1 MFHEPGE
8 PILKERKYLFVY
20 FLFIASG
27 ATSLVYEVTWF
38 RNLSLTFGASFQAT
52 SIVLASFMAGLS
64 LGGYVLGR
72 KAGQMQRPL
81 RVYGWLELGVGAFAL
96 CLPTLLGV
104 VDSLYLSA
112 VIGQERV
119 GLLLPFL
126 RTSMAFII
134 LVIPTFLMGGTLP
147 VITRLLVRQD
157 DQFGVRLSWLYGS
170 NTLGAVVGTLLAG
183 FILIPTIGVWNSQL
197 AAVAF
202 NVLIGVL
209 ALVIDRRLEPLNAED
224 EEDPEPALPVLPEE
238 RPILTLVFWGTA
250 IGGFASLSL
259 EVLWTR
265 GISLAVGSSTYSF
278 SIMLAAFLIGIALG
292 SWIHALVPLKRISLG
307 IQFGVVTF
315 FAGAFSL
322 LTSWWIPRLP
332 QLAIQLNLF
341 LYDDLTRIRPAT
353 TLLLAFTVMLLPC
366 VLIGIAF
373 PLANQARA
381 RLAAGYSRPVGETL
395 GLNTLGSIAG
405 SLTGGFILIPLMGL
419 QQGMLFSSSFYLAWG
434 ILVLGAVLYAHR
446 PALRPVVG
454 VGVVVGMMAAF
465 SIPYFTPVWSAEVLG
480 SFSNNQLFQYVGP
493 DGQVR
498 ADTQDF
504 QGEVSYFKEGRGAT
518 VAVIE
523 QGGYHSLAING
534 KVVATDDRSDLRT
547 EYMLGHVPVLM
558 HPDPKTAL
566 VVGMGAGV
574 TLGSVTSH
582 EGLEKIALAE
592 IEPAVLGAAPQF
604 ARANGSPL
612 EDPRLDIYL
621 EDGRNFLKTTDRTF
635 DVITADPIHPW
646 TRGSGYLYTEEY
658 YRVAASR
665 LNPGGVMCQ
674 WLPLPDLT
682 PGDFKSVVATFA
694 KVFPYTMLFHSTA
707 AVLIGSMEPF
717 EVDIDDLSARLA
729 QPRVERGLSTVGLSK
744 PLTFMSEL
752 ALDDDGVRQFSDG
765 AIINTDDNLHLE
777 YSSPLAVG
785 EKAYAEQILGE
796 MYEIGNGESPLADNE
811 EWETAL
817 EEVQGLKR
825 ATIEIENTF
834 RANTPGAASS
844 AEARLH
850 DMTRRY
856 PDYEPARF
864 LLSDHLMLR
873 SDGLLRNGKIKPAAE
888 TARKAIALMPSN
900 AEARLI
906 LGMALIRSGEF
917 DAAITELQKAQ
928 EDLPRHWMIPY
939 RLSEAYMRNGQPAES
954 LAALKTASRIHPSNP
969 EIQARLA
976 RMMARLSAPQ

>member
-1 MFHEPGE
+1 
-8 PILKERKYLFVY
+8 
-20 FLFIASG
+20 
-27 ATSLVYEVTWF
+27 
-38 RNLSLTFGASFQAT
+38 
-52 SIVLASFMAGLS
+52 
-64 LGGYVLGR
+64 
-72 KAGQMQRPL
+72 
-81 RVYGWLELGVGAFAL
+81 
-96 CLPTLLGV
+96 
-104 VDSLYLSA
+104 
-112 VIGQERV
+112 
-119 GLLLPFL
+119 
-126 RTSMAFII
+126 
-134 LVIPTFLMGGTLP
+134 
-147 VITRLLVRQD
+147 
-157 DQFGVRLSWLYGS
+157 
-170 NTLGAVVGTLLAG
+170 
-183 FILIPTIGVWNSQL
+183 
-197 AAVAF
+197 
-202 NVLIGVL
+202 
-209 ALVIDRRLEPLNAED
+209 
-224 EEDPEPALPVLPEE
+224 
-238 RPILTLVFWGTA
+238 
-250 IGGFASLSL
+250 
-259 EVLWTR
+259 
-265 GISLAVGSSTYSF
+265 
-278 SIMLAAFLIGIALG
+278 
-292 SWIHALVPLKRISLG
+292 
-307 IQFGVVTF
+307 
-315 FAGAFSL
+315 
-322 LTSWWIPRLP
+322 
-332 QLAIQLNLF
+332 
-341 LYDDLTRIRPAT
+341 
-353 TLLLAFTVMLLPC
+353 
-366 VLIGIAF
+366 
-373 PLANQARA
+373 
-381 RLAAGYSRPVGETL
+381 
-395 GLNTLGSIAG
+395 
-405 SLTGGFILIPLMGL
+405 
-419 QQGMLFSSSFYLAWG
+419 
-434 ILVLGAVLYAHR
+434 
-446 PALRPVVG
+446 
-454 VGVVVGMMAAF
+454 
-465 SIPYFTPVWSAEVLG
+465 
-480 SFSNNQLFQYVGP
+480 
-493 DGQVR
+493 
-498 ADTQDF
+498 
-504 QGEVSYFKEGRGAT
+504 
-518 VAVIE
+518 
-523 QGGYHSLAING
+523 
-534 KVVATDDRSDLRT
+534 
-547 EYMLGHVPVLM
+547 M

-717 EVDIDDLSARLA
+717 EVDIEDLSARLA
-729 QPRVERGLSTVGLSK
+729 QPRVERGLSTVGLAK

-825 ATIEIENTF
+825 ATVEIENTF
-834 RANTPGAASS
+834 RGNTPGAASS

-873 SDGLLRNGKIKPAAE
+873 SDRLLRTGKIKPAAE

-954 LAALKTASRIHPSNP
+954 LAALKTASLIHPSNP

>member
-1 MFHEPGE
+1 M
-8 PILKERKYLFVY
+8 KERKYLFVY
-20 FLFIASG
+20 FLFVASG

-64 LGGYVLGR
+64 LGGYILGR
-72 KAGQMQRPL
+72 KASRMRRPL
-81 RVYGWLELGVGAFAL
+81 QVYGWLEIGVGAFAL
-96 CLPTLLGV
+96 CLPTLLGA

-112 VIGQERV
+112 VIGQDRV
-119 GLLLPFL
+119 GALLPFL

-202 NVLIGVL
+202 NLAIGIL
-209 ALVIDRRLEPLNAED
+209 ALLIDRQLEPLQTEEEEEESAE
-224 EEDPEPALPVLPEE
+224 PSLPVLPEE

-250 IGGFASLSL
+250 VSGFASLSL

-278 SIMLAAFLIGIALG
+278 SIMLAAFLIGIGLG
-292 SWIHALVPLKRISLG
+292 SWLHALVPLRRISLG
-307 IQFGVVTF
+307 VQFGIVTF

-405 SLTGGFILIPLMGL
+405 SLSAGFLLIPLMGI

-434 ILVLGAVLYAHR
+434 ILVLGAVLYTYR
-446 PALRPVVG
+446 PTLRPIVAVG
-454 VGVVVGMMAAF
+454 VALGMIASF

-480 SFSNNQLFQYVGP
+480 SFSNNQLFLYVGK
-493 DGQVR
+493 DGEVR
-498 ADTQDF
+498 AGTDDF
-504 QGEVSYFKEGRGAT
+504 KGEVSYYKEGRGAS

-523 QGGYHSLAING
+523 QSGYHSLAING

-558 HPDPKTAL
+558 HPNPKTAL

-574 TLGSVTSH
+574 TLGSVVAH
-582 EGLEKIALAE
+582 DDLDQIALAE

-604 ARANGSPL
+604 ARANGNPL
-612 EDPRLDIYL
+612 QDPRLDVYL
-621 EDGRNFLKTTDRTF
+621 EDGRNFLKTTNRTF

-674 WLPLPDLT
+674 WLPLPDLS
-682 PGDFKSVVATFA
+682 PEDFKSVVATFA

-717 EVDIDDLSARLA
+717 DVDIENLTTRLA
-729 QPRVERGLSTVGLSK
+729 QPRVNQGLSTVGLSQ
-744 PLTFMSEL
+744 PLIFMSEL
-752 ALDDDGVRQFSDG
+752 ALDDGGVRQFSDG

-777 YSSPLAVG
+777 FSSPLAVG
-785 EKAYAEQILGE
+785 ENTYTKSIVDE
-796 MYEIGNGESPLADNE
+796 MYEIGPGESPLANNE
-811 EWETAL
+811 EFEASLRELQAL
-817 EEVQGLKR
+817 KS
-825 ATIEIENTF
+825 ATIEIDRSFKTHP
-834 RANTPGAASS
+834 PGAAGP
-844 AEARLH
+844 AETRLRTIVREH
-850 DMTRRY
+850 

-873 SDGLLRNGKIKPAAE
+873 SDLLFRSGQPRVAAT
-888 TARKAIALMPSN
+888 TAREAVILMPSN
-900 AEARLI
+900 GEARLI
-906 LGMALIRSGEF
+906 LGMALIQLGKL
-917 DAAITELQKAQ
+917 DAAISELRQAQ

-939 RLSEAYMRNGQPAES
+939 RLSEALMRNGQPDDS
-954 LAALKTASRIHPSNP
+954 LAALRVAAEIHPSNV
-969 EIQARLA
+969 EIQNRLQT
-976 RMMARLSAPQ
+976 MESRLSNP